1 MPKPT
6 YEELVEAL
14 RALLSDVD
22 FQSKAEKDAR
32 RLLRWH
38 NWAAQMAKTHRQRK
52 CPTCGFYSVWV
63 PK

>member
-32 RLLRWH
+32 RLLRLIDGRDD
-38 NWAAQMAKTHRQRK
+38 A
-52 CPTCGFYSVWV
+52 
-63 PK
+63 